1 MTNLNFSCTKCGS
14 CCKSAPQLTT
24 QETMDLSEHFF
35 IQLSHY
41 SILSYEKTPL
51 SKELIEHYS
60 RFCQIFFLPEKQCHL
75 FYFVSL
81 SSVNRPS
88 AYCSKLSNNLCSIE
102 NDKPLFCKAAPLN
115 IMMPEE
121 KQIEIFNT
129 QWAPLI
135 NNNTFK
141 CDTSLSAQKL
151 IVNNAI
157 AQEQYQND
165 YYTLLNSIRQ
175 LTNFY
180 VTHVLSDE
188 KKRKEHIGYC
198 FESCSQTNS
207 SLFYTSCLDLF
218 DFYYKLSL
226 INQYQ
231 LDSFINK
238 QKIFLKKEIAKAL
251 IQKDLNDRSI
261 TKLMRKELE
270 KLENY
275 IYEEENDEVKFH

>member
-14 CCKSAPQLTT
+14 CCKTAPQLTT
-24 QETMDLSEHFF
+24 QETMDLSEQFF
-35 IQLSHY
+35 VQLSHY

-81 SSVNRPS
+81 SSINRPS
-88 AYCSKLSNNLCSIE
+88 AYCSQLVNNLCSIE
-102 NDKPLFCKAAPLN
+102 NKKPLFCKAAPLN

-121 KQIEIFNT
+121 QQIHIFNT
-129 QWAPLI
+129 QWRPLI
-135 NNNTFK
+135 DSNIFK
-141 CDTSLSAQKL
+141 CDTSQSAKKL
-151 IVNNAI
+151 ITNNTI
-157 AQEQYQND
+157 VDEQYQND

-175 LTNFY
+175 LTTFY
-180 VTHVLSDE
+180 VNKFLHDE
-188 KKRKEHIGYC
+188 HKRKEHIGYC

-207 SLFYTSCLDLF
+207 SLFYTSSLDLF

-231 LDSFINK
+231 LDNFIST
-238 QKIFLKKEIAKAL
+238 QKSFLKKEIAKAL

-275 IYEEENDEVKFH
+275 VYEEENDEVKIH